1 MPSMDTLARWIMKL
15 INSER
20 HGGRTLCTDENTVVL
35 YDCGVWT
42 DTHTQLVHNKFPE
55 CEVVIMQSQ
64 ASLSG
69 FIVVF
74 KISADMSVYTWVIV
88 CAVGFLLFLLTAR
101 QIVIGLPAHSPI
113 Q

>member
-1 MPSMDTLARWIMKL
+1 M
-15 INSER
+15 
-20 HGGRTLCTDENTVVL
+20 
-35 YDCGVWT
+35 WT

-55 CEVVIMQSQ
+55 CKVVIMQSQ

-88 CAVGFLLFLLTAR
+88 CAVGILLFLLTAR
-101 QIVIGLPAHSPI
+101 QIVIGLPAHSPM